1 MIFVRVPATS
11 ANLGPGFDC
20 FGLALN
26 LYGRFGFEET
36 AEGLSF
42 ENVEEKYQN
51 ADNLAVRAYF
61 RVLDELGMPRRG
73 LRVRIDS
80 DIPPCR
86 GLGSSASLIAAGL
99 TAANAA
105 HGSMLDGAVLLRLA
119 TEIEGHPDNVAP
131 ALRGGLTASIMDG
144 DSVLAMRCTLSE
156 KLRFMALIPDFKL
169 STQRARAVL
178 PKQVP
183 LADAVFNA
191 SRTAV
196 LLRALETGDMR
207 AVAAAMDDRLHQPY
221 RASLIDE
228 YEAVRALALRSGA
241 TAVCISG
248 AGPTMM
254 CVYADDEFNA
264 AMTRGLQDM
273 RNRWRALPLLPDM
286 QGALIE
292 GEDEV

>member
-1 MIFVRVPATS
+1 M
-11 ANLGPGFDC
+11 
-20 FGLALN
+20 
-26 LYGRFGFEET
+26 
-36 AEGLSF
+36 
-42 ENVEEKYQN
+42 
-51 ADNLAVRAYF
+51 
-61 RVLDELGMPRRG
+61 LDELGVPRRG

-105 HGSMLDGAVLLRLA
+105 HGGMLDGALLLRLA

-156 KLRFMALIPDFKL
+156 KLRFMALIPDFEL

-191 SRTAV
+191 SRAAV

-207 AVAAAMDDRLHQPY
+207 AVTAAMDDRLHQPY

-241 TAVCISG
+241 AAVCISG

-254 CVYADDEFNA
+254 CVYADGEFNA
-264 AMTRGLQDM
+264 AMARGLQDM

>member
-61 RVLDELGMPRRG
+61 RVLDELGVPRRG

>member
-26 LYGRFGFEET
+26 LYGRFSFEET

-51 ADNLAVRAYF
+51 ADNLAVRAYY

-131 ALRGGLTASIMDG
+131 ALQGGLTASIMDG
-144 DSVLAMRCTLSE
+144 DSVLTMRCALSE
-156 KLRFMALIPDFKL
+156 KLRFMALIPDFEL

-241 TAVCISG
+241 AAVCISG

>member
-36 AEGLSF
+36 AGGLSF
-42 ENVEEKYQN
+42 ENVEKKYQN

-61 RVLDELGMPRRG
+61 RVLDELGVPRRG

-105 HGSMLDGAVLLRLA
+105 HGGMLDGALLLRLA

-156 KLRFMALIPDFKL
+156 KLRFMALIPDFEL

-191 SRTAV
+191 SRAAV

-207 AVAAAMDDRLHQPY
+207 AVTAAMDDRLHQPY

-241 TAVCISG
+241 AAVCISG

-254 CVYADDEFNA
+254 CVYADGEFNA
-264 AMTRGLQDM
+264 AMARGLQDM

>member
-36 AEGLSF
+36 EHGLTF
-42 ENVEEKYQN
+42 ENVDEKYQN
-51 ADNLAVRAYF
+51 ADNLAVVAYF
-61 RVLDELGMPRRG
+61 HALDALGVPRRG

-105 HGSMLDGAVLLRLA
+105 HDSRLDGAALLRLA
-119 TEIEGHPDNVAP
+119 TELEGHPDNVAP
-131 ALRGGLTASIMDG
+131 ALLGGLTASIMDG
-144 DSVLAMRCTLSE
+144 DSVLAMRCPLSE
-156 KLRFMALIPDFKL
+156 RLRFMALIPDFEL
-169 STQRARAVL
+169 STRRARAAL
-178 PKQVP
+178 PSQVP

-191 SRTAV
+191 SRAAV

-207 AVAAAMDDRLHQPY
+207 AVSAAMDDRLHQPY
-221 RASLIDE
+221 RAPLIDE
-228 YEAVRALALRSGA
+228 YEDVRALALRCGA
-241 TAVCISG
+241 AAVCISG
-248 AGPTMM
+248 AGPTLM
-254 CVYADDEFNA
+254 CVYTGDDFA
-264 AMTRGLQDM
+264 PAMARGLQAM
-273 RNRWRALPLLPDM
+273 KHRWQALALLPDM
-286 QGALIE
+286 QGTRIE
-292 GEDEV
+292 REG

>member
-131 ALRGGLTASIMDG
+131 ALQGGLTASIMDG
-144 DSVLAMRCTLSE
+144 DSVLTMRCALSE
-156 KLRFMALIPDFKL
+156 KLRFMALIPDFEL

>member
-51 ADNLAVRAYF
+51 ADNLAVRAYY

-131 ALRGGLTASIMDG
+131 ALQGGLTASIMDG
-144 DSVLAMRCTLSE
+144 DSVLTMRCALSE
-156 KLRFMALIPDFKL
+156 KLRFMALIPDFEL

-241 TAVCISG
+241 AAVCISG

-254 CVYADDEFNA
+254 CVYADDEFNT

>member
-51 ADNLAVRAYF
+51 ADNLAVRAYY